1 MGERERITIEV
12 LGLALIVA
20 AVAVLTGSF
29 GWPLLAAGVAFLG
42 VAARAQ

>member
-1 MGERERITIEV
+1 MSERERVTIEI

-29 GWPLLAAGVAFLG
+29 GWPLLAAGMAFIG